1 MDVEQV
7 ITELYGLRP
16 DQFVA
21 ARDAYA
27 AQARREREAAAA
39 RQIAALRKPTLAL
52 WAVGLFARA
61 RPADARALVQLGS
74 RLRTAHRELDGAQ
87 LRTLSHEQHRVIGAL
102 AHDTAHMARE
112 AGERISDSV
121 LRAIEEIFRALLADE
136 DAGRLWLE
144 GRLTNT
150 PKAPVGFEGVAPA
163 PGAVPSSPPAAPR
176 TRPAPSGPPP
186 APARDAAAERRAR
199 EHERRLHAARQA
211 VSETRAAYEQAQA
224 ELTEAAA
231 VLERAQDEAAAARD
245 ELHAVQLRVDAA
257 QKAADAAR
265 SRHDRAATASRE
277 ADRAAKSATRR
288 LQEAES
294 RAG

>member
-1 MDVEQV
+1 MDVELV

-21 ARDAYA
+21 ARDAYVA
-27 AQARREREAAAA
+27 GARQEKDAAAA
-39 RQIAALRKPTLAL
+39 RRIAALRKPTLAL

-61 RPADARALVQLGS
+61 RPAEAQALLQLGS

-121 LRAIEEIFRALLADE
+121 LRAIEEIYRALLADE
-136 DAGRLWLE
+136 DVGRLWLE

-163 PGAVPSSPPAAPR
+163 PGAVPSSPPAAPQ
-176 TRPAPSGPPP
+176 TKPAPSGPPP

-199 EHERRLHAARQA
+199 EHERRLQAARQA

-224 ELTEAAA
+224 ELAEAAA

-265 SRHDRAATASRE
+265 SRHDRAATASQK
-277 ADRAAKSATRR
+277 AGHAATSATRR
-288 LQEAES
+288 LREAES
-294 RAG
+294 RAE